1 MYYYIFSKLY
11 IIHILFSNMATTGT
25 KRISA
30 SSKTDSRRIAET
42 DDEKILRR
50 RIMVR
55 QGEEWFYKMFSS
67 GFGTL
72 EDDVREMM
80 RFFNTTSLFDAVFM
94 CVSNKDNMRMYNYRL
109 SSEKFDRII
118 NSVLMFLKSNG
129 ITESSVK
136 KMMGKSRRN

>member
-1 MYYYIFSKLY
+1 MV
-11 IIHILFSNMATTGT
+11 NA
-25 KRISA
+25 
-30 SSKTDSRRIAET
+30 KTDE
-42 DDEKILRR
+42 EKILRR

-72 EDDVREMM
+72 EEDVVEMM

-118 NSVLMFLKSNG
+118 SSVMMFLKSNG